1 MKKQKQFKNAIFA
14 GECMIEISGDIS
26 SLCSSNI
33 NMKVNFGGDTFNSAV
48 YFSRLCKNNFKTF
61 YFTAIGND
69 KFSEMM
75 MKRFEF
81 ENLDTSLIKKIE
93 NKSPGL
99 YSIHTNKSG
108 NRSFSYWRNNSA
120 AKFMLNQF
128 NDKKMNNFFKECE
141 LFYYSGISSSILEEK
156 YKKKLI
162 QLASQAKITAF
173 DFNFRKNLHSNLEKV
188 RKSFIE
194 INELVNV
201 NFVSFDD
208 IIDIFGQ
215 TDPFEFVKNISRPN
229 NIILLRLQDHIIYSY
244 YGTVGRVNVP
254 IITAKD
260 KTAAGDSFNGSFLA
274 KETYGSHM
282 KIESKIL
289 KSHELTREVIKYK
302 GAIIPKSKM
311 PY

>member
-1 MKKQKQFKNAIFA
+1 MKINFI
-14 GECMIEISGDIS
+14 
-26 SLCSSNI
+26 NI
-33 NMKVNFGGDTFNSAV
+33 DYSVSKTG
-48 YFSRLCKNNFKTF
+48 RLG
-61 YFTAIGND
+61 Y
-69 KFSEMM
+69 
-75 MKRFEF
+75 
-81 ENLDTSLIKKIE
+81 IKEVKPLKLY
-93 NKSPGL
+93 KS
-99 YSIHTNKSG
+99 
-108 NRSFSYWRNNSA
+108 
-120 AKFMLNQF
+120 
-128 NDKKMNNFFKECE
+128 
-141 LFYYSGISSSILEEK
+141 
-156 YKKKLI
+156 
-162 QLASQAKITAF
+162 
-173 DFNFRKNLHSNLEKV
+173 LHSNLEKV

-229 NIILLRLQDHIIYSY
+229 NIILLRLQNHIIYSY

-254 IITAKD
+254 IINAKD

-311 PY
+311 PN